1 MKLYLRDR
9 KDTKRA
15 LVLLYGFYGFV
26 FLYFGA
32 HFINYLLN

>member
-15 LVLLYGFYGFV
+15 LLLMYIFYGFA
-26 FLYFGA
+26 FLYFGG
-32 HFINYLLN
+32 HFINYLLK